1 MSLETAVKLSAS
13 ATQFQQLYEDFEM
26 IIDIEVPALVRGNN
40 PAIEHSFDMAVAEQI
55 AQGASTYRE
64 ITQSLGISTYLVV
77 KAAKRQNIRPT
88 GRRKVDPFSHPR
100 IDLDRVRALRK
111 AGMTFAAVAREL
123 NVCYATLQA
132 LLKHVNSV
140 TGETWPRL
148 DPLNHPMVNLDRV
161 RELQKAGMAL
171 GNVARELKVSTPTLR
186 SVLHRAS
193 AITREVFKRT
203 QHTVNPLDHP
213 TIDLQK
219 VRELR
224 KAGTIFADIARQF
237 NVSAPT
243 LVKFL
248 KQARAITGET
258 FERSVPPSDPLNH
271 PKANLNRVRELH
283 KEGKTTKEIAVE
295 LNILP
300 NRLYRILARVR
311 SISGEDLRSRLPLDQ
326 SEVDLDRARQLRKAG
341 MSFTKIASELNI
353 PRHRLYFILRQI
365 TLTTG
370 ETFNY
375 PMPQQLALIESP
387 TNLLRLSRTAR

>member
-26 IIDIEVPALVRGNN
+26 IIDIEVPALVRGKN
-40 PAIEHSFDMAVAEQI
+40 PAIERSYDMAVAEQI
-55 AQGASTYRE
+55 AQGASTYKA
-64 ITQSLGISTYLVV
+64 ISQSLGISIYLVV
-77 KAAKRQNIRPT
+77 KAAKRQDIRPT
-88 GRRKVDPFSHPR
+88 GRRGVDPFNHPK

-140 TGETWPRL
+140 TGDTWPRLDPRL

-186 SVLHRAS
+186 SALRRAS
-193 AITREVFKRT
+193 AITGEVFKRA
-203 QHTVNPLDHP
+203 QHTANPLDHP
-213 TIDLQK
+213 TFDLQK

-224 KAGTIFADIARQF
+224 KAGIIFADIARQF
-237 NVSAPT
+237 NVSVPT
-243 LVKFL
+243 LFKFL
-248 KQARAITGET
+248 KRVRAITGET
-258 FERSVPPSDPLNH
+258 FERSVPLSDPLNH
-271 PKANLNRVRELH
+271 PKVNLNRVRELQ
-283 KEGKTTKEIAVE
+283 KAGKTTKEIAAD

-300 NRLYRILARVR
+300 NMLYRKLALAR
-311 SISGEDLRSRLPLDQ
+311 SISGEDFRTRLPLDP
-326 SEVDLDRARQLRKAG
+326 SEVNLNRARRLRKAG
-341 MSFTKIASELNI
+341 MSYPQIASKLNI
-353 PRHRLYFILRQI
+353 QPHRLYFILRKI

-370 ETFNY
+370 EKFNC
-375 PMPQQLALIESP
+375 PMP
-387 TNLLRLSRTAR
+387 

>member
-13 ATQFQQLYEDFEM
+13 ATLYQQLYEDFEM
-26 IIDIEVPALVRGNN
+26 IIDIEVPALVRGKN
-40 PAIEHSFDMAVAEQI
+40 PAIEHSFDMAVVEQI
-55 AQGASTYRE
+55 AQGASTYRA
-64 ITQSLGISTYLVV
+64 ISQSLGISTYLVV
-77 KAAKRQNIRPT
+77 KAAKRQDIRPT
-88 GRRKVDPFSHPR
+88 VRRRVDPFNHPK

-111 AGMTFAAVAREL
+111 AGLTFAAVAREF
-123 NVCYATLQA
+123 NVCYATLRA

-140 TGETWPRL
+140 TGETWPRLDPRL

-193 AITREVFKRT
+193 AITGEAFKRT

-237 NVSAPT
+237 NVSVPT
-243 LVKFL
+243 LFKFL

-258 FERSVPPSDPLNH
+258 FKRSVPPSDPLNH
-271 PKANLNRVRELH
+271 PKANLNRVRKLQ
-283 KEGKTTKEIAVE
+283 KAGKTTKEIAVE

-300 NRLYRILARVR
+300 NMLYRILARAR
-311 SISGEDLRSRLPLDQ
+311 SISGEDFRSRLPLDQ
-326 SEVDLDRARQLRKAG
+326 SEVDMDRARNLRKAG
-341 MSFTKIASELNI
+341 MSYTKIASELNI
-353 PRHRLYFILRQI
+353 QRHRLYFILRQI

-375 PMPQQLALIESP
+375 PMS
-387 TNLLRLSRTAR
+387 